1 MVTAL
6 VLVHVLAAIVSAAAR
21 PRLAGALRAAAA
33 ANVALAGAAA
43 VGGAIYVALSLRAA
57 WTAVMAAP
65 PDQKPAALWA
75 ALAGRLGG
83 IAVLLAAGVVTAG
96 GACLLYVRSRK
107 VAPPVP

>member
-21 PRLAGALRAAAA
+21 PRLAGGLRAVAA
-33 ANVALAGAAA
+33 ANVALAAAAA
-43 VGGAIYVALSLRAA
+43 VGGAAYVVVSLRAA
-57 WTAVMAAP
+57 WAAVVAAP

-83 IAVLLAAGVVTAG
+83 IAVLLAAGVITAG
-96 GACLLYVRSRK
+96 GACLLYVRSR
-107 VAPPVP
+107 APARAR